1 MSLSIMIASRVS
13 CPCRCGCAMSSD
25 RSLQETDLGREATVN
40 HSYKRIALAVSLAA
54 GGISGAAYG
63 SGFQLMEQNASG
75 LGNAYAGQAA
85 AAENASTVFF
95 NPAGM
100 TRV

>member
-1 MSLSIMIASRVS
+1 MKYTNKIICLSVS
-13 CPCRCGCAMSSD
+13 AALTAMAG
-25 RSLQETDLGREATVN
+25 Q
-40 HSYKRIALAVSLAA
+40 AA
-54 GGISGAAYG
+54 G

-85 AAENASTVFF
+85 AAENASTIFF

-100 TRV
+100 TRLRDVRCRARSISFGRHRNSATPALRPEFSRMQQFRRK